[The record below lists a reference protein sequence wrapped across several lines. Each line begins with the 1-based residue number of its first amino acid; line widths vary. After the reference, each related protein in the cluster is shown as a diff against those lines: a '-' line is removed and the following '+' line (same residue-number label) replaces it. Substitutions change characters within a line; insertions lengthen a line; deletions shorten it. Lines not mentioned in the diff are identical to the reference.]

1 MKVKILDITSG
12 IPLEKEKIYK
22 VNFETDEH
30 YIIFNNGIWCG
41 VYKSNVEITSEYI
54 QLNNGQLIFNLIE

>member
-1 MKVKILDITSG
+1 MRVKILDITPG
-12 IPLEKEKIYK
+12 IPLEKEKSYK

-41 VYKSNVEITSEYI
+41 VYKSNAEIINEYI
-54 QLNNGQLIFNLIE
+54 QLKNGQLVFNLMQ

>member
-1 MKVKILDITSG
+1 MKVKILEIMQG

-22 VNFETDEH
+22 VNFEKYEH

-41 VYKSNVEITSEYI
+41 VYKSNAEIINEYM
-54 QLNNGQLIFNLIE
+54 QLNDGQLMFNLMQ

>member
-1 MKVKILDITSG
+1 MRVKILKITPG
-12 IPLEKEKIYK
+12 IPLEKEKSYK

-41 VYKSNVEITSEYI
+41 VYKSNAEVTVNYN
-54 QLNNGQLIFNLIE
+54 QLSNGQLVFNL

>member
-1 MKVKILDITSG
+1 MKVKILDIMPG

-41 VYKSNVEITSEYI
+41 VYKSNAEIYYSITKD
-54 QLNNGQLIFNLIE
+54 